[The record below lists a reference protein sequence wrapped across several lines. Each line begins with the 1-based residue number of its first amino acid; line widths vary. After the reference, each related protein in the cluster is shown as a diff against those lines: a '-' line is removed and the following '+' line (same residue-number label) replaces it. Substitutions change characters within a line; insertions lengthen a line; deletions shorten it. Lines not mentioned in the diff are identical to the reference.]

1 MANQEATVPEGYMKD
16 PQGRLV
22 PTDQV
27 REIDRT
33 RDDLVCGLINGAKDA
48 QEHMRRFKASAMA
61 DIGAFVELSAE
72 RYDVKLGGNK
82 GNVTLMS
89 FDGRYKVQR
98 AISEYIVFD
107 EGLQAAK
114 AMIDECIHRWAEG
127 SSTEIKALVEYAFKT
142 DNEGNVSTSRI
153 IGLQRLD
160 IKDEQWRKAMQA
172 ITESMQVAG
181 TKSYIRLYE
190 RVGDTDKYEPIPLDV
205 AAL

>member
-1 MANQEATVPEGYMKD
+1 MNSHDETVPEGYMKD
-16 PQGRLV
+16 AQGRLV
-22 PTDQV
+22 PLDQV

-33 RDDLVCGLINGAKDA
+33 RDELVRELIRGAKEA
-48 QEHMRRFKASAMA
+48 QQHMGRFKAGAMA

-72 RYDVKLGGNK
+72 RYDVKVGGNK

-98 AISEYIVFD
+98 AISEYIIFD

-114 AMIDECIHRWAEG
+114 ELIDECIHRWSEG
-127 SSTEIKALVEYAFKT
+127 SSSEIRALVEYAFKT
-142 DNEGNVSTSRI
+142 DKEGNVSTSRI
-153 IGLQRLD
+153 IGLQRLAID
-160 IKDEQWRKAMQA
+160 DPQWKHAMQA

-181 TKSYIRLYE
+181 TKAYIRLYE
-190 RVGDTDKYEPIPLDV
+190 RVGDTDKYQPIPLDV

>member
-1 MANQEATVPEGYMKD
+1 MNNQSVPKGYMQD
-16 PQGRLV
+16 GQGRLV
-22 PTDQV
+22 PVDQV
-27 REIDRT
+27 REIDRA
-33 RDDLVCGLINGAKDA
+33 RDELVREIVANAKEA
-48 QEHMRRFKASAMA
+48 QQHMSRFKAGAMA

-72 RYDVKLGGNK
+72 RYQAKVGGNK

-114 AMIDECIHRWAEG
+114 ALVDECIHRWAEG
-127 SSTEIKALVEYAFKT
+127 SSNEIRALVEYAFKT
-142 DNEGNVSTSRI
+142 DKEGNVSTSRI
-153 IGLQRLD
+153 IGLQRLAID
-160 IKDEQWRKAMQA
+160 DAQWKQAMQA

-181 TKSYIRLYE
+181 TKAYIRLYE
-190 RVGDTDKYEPIPLDV
+190 RQGDSDQYVPIPLDV

>member
-1 MANQEATVPEGYMKD
+1 MAEHDETVPEGYMKD
-16 PQGRLV
+16 QQGRLV
-22 PTDQV
+22 PVDQV
-27 REIDRT
+27 REIDRE
-33 RDDLVCGLINGAKDA
+33 RDELVRSLIADAKSA
-48 QEHMRRFKASAMA
+48 QSHMLKFKKRAMD

-72 RYDVKLGGNK
+72 RYDVKVGGAK

-114 AMIDECIHRWAEG
+114 ALIDGCIHRWAKG
-127 SSTEIKALVEYAFKT
+127 SSSEIKALVEHAFKT
-142 DNEGNVSTSRI
+142 DNEGKVSTSRI

-190 RVGDTDKYEPIPLDV
+190 RVGDSEQYEPIPLDV

>member
-1 MANQEATVPEGYMKD
+1 MSNQSVPEGYMQD
-16 PQGRLV
+16 GQGRLV
-22 PTDQV
+22 PVDQV
-27 REIDRT
+27 REIDRARDELVREIVT
-33 RDDLVCGLINGAKDA
+33 RAKEA
-48 QEHMRRFKASAMA
+48 QQHMSRFKAGAMA

-72 RYDVKLGGNK
+72 RYQAKVGGNK

-114 AMIDECIHRWAEG
+114 ALIDECIHRWSEG
-127 SSTEIKALVEYAFKT
+127 SSNEIRALVEYAFKT
-142 DNEGNVSTSRI
+142 DKEGNVSTSRI
-153 IGLQRLD
+153 IGLQRLAID
-160 IKDEQWRKAMQA
+160 DPQWKQAMQA

-181 TKSYIRLYE
+181 TKAYIRLYE
-190 RVGDTDKYEPIPLDV
+190 RRGDSDQYVPIPLDV

>member
-1 MANQEATVPEGYMKD
+1 MNNQSVPKGYMQD
-16 PQGRLV
+16 GQGRLV
-22 PTDQV
+22 PVDQV
-27 REIDRT
+27 REIDRA
-33 RDDLVCGLINGAKDA
+33 RDELVREIVANAKEA
-48 QEHMRRFKASAMA
+48 QQHMSRFKAGAMA

-72 RYDVKLGGNK
+72 RYQAKVGGNK

-114 AMIDECIHRWAEG
+114 ALVDECIHRWAEG
-127 SSTEIKALVEYAFKT
+127 SSNEIRALVEYAFKT
-142 DNEGNVSTSRI
+142 DKEGNVSTSRI
-153 IGLQRLD
+153 IGLQRLAID
-160 IKDEQWRKAMQA
+160 DTQWKQAMQA

-181 TKSYIRLYE
+181 TKAYIRLYE
-190 RVGDTDKYEPIPLDV
+190 RQGDSDQYVPIPLDV